1 MAALFLSVF
10 SKISSSQHQ
19 MHSFL
24 DCLNSGSLPS
34 KFIFTPENQS
44 YTSLFFSSI
53 QNNRTLLNSPKP
65 LLIIT
70 PTLESHVS
78 ATVLCSKELN
88 IPLRTR
94 SGGHDYEGLSYTTTS
109 SSFVLID
116 LHKFRSITIDL
127 TDNTA
132 WADAGATLG
141 ELYYSISSQS
151 GNTLAFP
158 AGVCPTV
165 GLGGHFSGGGLGMMM
180 RAYGLAVDN
189 IIDARIATA
198 SGEVLDRGSMG
209 EDLFW
214 ALRGGGGA
222 SFGIILS
229 YKLKLLQIPPKVTVL
244 NIDKLLEQGA
254 IKLLAKWQQIAHN
267 LDKRLFL
274 RVVLQVVD
282 DENHKSSNKTLMASF
297 QSLFLGEQ
305 TELLTLMAESFPEL
319 GVKSNHCVE
328 LSWIRSVL
336 YIAGFPPG
344 GSLKKLL
351 DRKPQYHDLFKT
363 KSDFLSVPFNVDVWE
378 AISARLVGQNE
389 PPYVIIDPFGGR
401 MDEIGVTETPFPHRK
416 GSLYGIQYI
425 KTWEDPGVETAR
437 ENIDRMRN
445 LYKFMTPYV
454 SRDPRAAYLNYRDL
468 DLGRNANMNA
478 SYSEASVWGEKYY
491 KVNFRRLAQVKSKAE
506 NIDRY
511 ANKLCLAL
519 QGLLNLLAQLHS
531 LTCSLGTASAG
542 SDVGV
547 WNFRNRGLS
556 HLRAGRTGGA
566 LAPCGRSSLDAKHL
580 ALVLR
585 GIYFSRCGAPHSH
598 AAGHLAPALLGI
610 SLPHT
615 GHLAAG
621 HLALALQGTS
631 LPRYR
636 ASRSRAAGHLAL
648 ALRGISLPHCRAS
661 QQNGPRVLLRPEQTK
676 VLRHLQQNRP

>member
-1 MAALFLSVF
+1 MCDNQSPENLYQGEMRIQFTSPQFIPLMAALFLSVF

-24 DCLNSGSLPS
+24 DCLNSSSLPS

-44 YTSLFFSSI
+44 YTSLFFSSLK
-53 QNNRTLLNSPKP
+53 NNRTLVNSPKP

-70 PTLESHVS
+70 PTQESHVS
-78 ATVLCSKELN
+78 AAVLCSKELN

-158 AGVCPTV
+158 AGSCPTV
-165 GLGGHFSGGGLGMMM
+165 GLGGHFSGGGLGTMM

-229 YKLKLLQIPPKVTVL
+229 YKLKLLQVPPKVTVF
-244 NIDKLLEQGA
+244 NIDKLLEQGVV
-254 IKLLAKWQQIAHN
+254 KLLTKWQQIAYN
-267 LDKRLFL
+267 LDKRLFIS
-274 RVVLQVVD
+274 VQLQVVD
-282 DENHKSSNKTLMASF
+282 QNHSSSKTLMATF

-319 GVKSNHCVE
+319 GVKSDHCVE

-336 YIAGFPPG
+336 YIAGYPPG

-351 DRKPQYHDLFKT
+351 DRKPQSHDLFKT

-378 AISARLVGQNE
+378 VISAWLVGQNE

-425 KTWEDPGVETAR
+425 ITWEEPGVEVAR
-437 ENIDRMRN
+437 KHIDLMRN
-445 LYKFMTPYV
+445 FYKFMTPYV
-454 SRDPRAAYLNYRDL
+454 SRDPRGAYLNYRDL
-468 DLGRNANMNA
+468 DLGRNANRNA
-478 SYSEASVWGEKYY
+478 SYAEASVWGEKYY
-491 KVNFRRLAQVKSKAE
+491 KVNFRRLAQVKSKVDPE
-506 NIDRY
+506 N
-511 ANKLCLAL
+511 LF
-519 QGLLNLLAQLHS
+519 
-531 LTCSLGTASAG
+531 
-542 SDVGV
+542 
-547 WNFRNRGLS
+547 WN
-556 HLRAGRTGGA
+556 
-566 LAPCGRSSLDAKHL
+566 
-580 ALVLR
+580 
-585 GIYFSRCGAPHSH
+585 
-598 AAGHLAPALLGI
+598 
-610 SLPHT
+610 
-615 GHLAAG
+615 
-621 HLALALQGTS
+621 
-631 LPRYR
+631 
-636 ASRSRAAGHLAL
+636 
-648 ALRGISLPHCRAS
+648 
-661 QQNGPRVLLRPEQTK
+661 EQSI
-676 VLRHLQQNRP
+676 PSFA